1 MCYIG
6 VMTLR
11 ELTFGSADLR
21 GLDDAFH
28 WRADGFF
35 RGVRYDGTAI
45 NGVASDAE
53 AVAEL
58 LRRAGVLDTDGP
70 VYQARPNH
78 EVVDFGWSSGASAD
92 AEDLSWDFE
101 CRLGDGRP
109 ADLNGGLD
117 ALASQIPDSHA
128 ERVELARLRAAS
140 LNAAAPQTDSHRVFM
155 PPFDAS
161 DVGALGVR
169 DAALRGWAT
178 WAEWVEPR
186 LLVSTNDTVWGDIDR
201 EPWRDTVVRV
211 AEWLR
216 SAVADGDVDRWLRKM
231 FTGDPVFLQR
241 LEGPAGPV
249 YQVGPGTHRAHAA
262 RIWGLPYVLGRV
274 HVERLAKPLQPRTAV
289 MEALWNG
296 LCRRGLLT
304 AGTDGDRWYLRDVVA
319 DWMLTPPAVATQW
332 NAMYE
337 RVYPGALQAAAGL
350 TLDEL
355 LDADHWAAALL
366 RGY

>member
-6 VMTLR
+6 AMTLR

-35 RGVRYDGTAI
+35 RGVRCDGTTVR
-45 NGVASDAE
+45 GVASDAE

-58 LRRAGVLDTDGP
+58 LRRGGVLETDGP
-70 VYQARPNH
+70 IYQARPNH
-78 EVVDFGWSSGASAD
+78 EVVDFGWSSDASAD
-92 AEDLSWDFE
+92 ADDLSWDFE
-101 CRLGDGRP
+101 HQLREGRPTDLNARLG
-109 ADLNGGLD
+109 
-117 ALASQIPDSHA
+117 ALAMQIPDTHA
-128 ERVELARLRAAS
+128 ERVELAWDRAAS
-140 LNAAAPQTDSHRVFM
+140 LNASAPQTDSHRVFM
-155 PPFDAS
+155 PPFDDS
-161 DVGALGVR
+161 DIAALGVP

-186 LLVSTNDTVWGDIDR
+186 LLVSTNDKVWGDIDR
-201 EPWRDTVVRV
+201 EPRRDTVVRV
-211 AEWLR
+211 GEWLR

-262 RIWGLPYVLGRV
+262 RVWGLPYVLGRV
-274 HVERLAKPLQPRTAV
+274 HVERLAKPVQPRTAV
-289 MEALWNG
+289 TEALWNG

-304 AGTDGDRWYLRDVVA
+304 AGTDGSRWYVRDVVA

-337 RVYPGALQAAAGL
+337 RVYPGALQAATGL

-366 RGY
+366 RGC